1 MPEQHTLM
9 TMQQND
15 THYALMR
22 LIEQQPDLSQRE
34 LAQALGVSVGKV
46 NYCLRALIERGW
58 IKANN
63 FRNSQNRAGYLYLL
77 TPEGIKQKAVLTKR
91 FLKRKMDEYEQLKQE
106 IKQLQKAAAKDEPAA
121 QEKKRGK

>member
-1 MPEQHTLM
+1 
-9 TMQQND
+9 MQQTD

-63 FRNSQNRAGYLYLL
+63 FRNSQNRAGCLYLL

>member
-1 MPEQHTLM
+1 
-9 TMQQND
+9 MQQND

-34 LAQALGVSVGKV
+34 LAEALGVSVGKV

-91 FLKRKMDEYEQLKQE
+91 FLKRKMAEYEQLKQE
-106 IKQLQKAAAKDEPAA
+106 IQQLKKAASNDKAKSPDKAGNGTFN
-121 QEKKRGK
+121 KKAGR

>member
-1 MPEQHTLM
+1 
-9 TMQQND
+9 MQQND

-34 LAQALGVSVGKV
+34 LAEALGVSVGKV

-91 FLKRKMDEYEQLKQE
+91 FLKRKMAEYEQLKRE
-106 IKQLQKAAAKDEPAA
+106 IRQLKEDATDDKVKSSERANKRALNKKAN
-121 QEKKRGK
+121 R

>member
-1 MPEQHTLM
+1 MPATRQGGSVPEQHTLM

-34 LAQALGVSVGKV
+34 LAEALGVSVGKV

-91 FLKRKMDEYEQLKQE
+91 FLKRKMAEYEQLKQE
-106 IKQLQKAAAKDEPAA
+106 IQQL
-121 QEKKRGK
+121 KKEATK

>member
-1 MPEQHTLM
+1 
-9 TMQQND
+9 MQQTD

-91 FLKRKMDEYEQLKQE
+91 FLKRKMAEYEQLKRE
-106 IKQLQKAAAKDEPAA
+106 IQQLKEDATSRS
-121 QEKKRGK
+121 EK